1 MDISKLKE
9 LHAQIVELR
18 KKSDATDSKRETYQI
33 QREID
38 SLENEFEDVTYELL
52 DEIPNDIDLRI
63 TVNKVVP
70 FDTTDFKSWIVGT
83 LLERYNLDDLDLI
96 KELKES
102 IKEDFDPLYEID
114 NEDVNVEFEDV
125 RYK

>member
-18 KKSDATDSKRETYQI
+18 KEADATDSKRETYQI

-38 SLENEFEDVTYELL
+38 ALESKFESVTYELL
-52 DEIPNDIDLRI
+52 DEIPDDIDLRI
-63 TVNKVVP
+63 TVNKVVT

-83 LLERYNLDDLDLI
+83 LFERNSLDDLDLI
-96 KELKES
+96 EELKES
-102 IKEDFDPLYEID
+102 VREDFDPLFEID
-114 NEDVNVEFEDV
+114 TNDINVEFEDA

>member
-9 LHAQIVELR
+9 LHTQIAELR
-18 KKSDATDSKRETYQI
+18 KKADATDSKRETYQI

-38 SLENEFEDVTYELL
+38 ALESEFEDVTYELL
-52 DEIPNDIDLRI
+52 DEIPDDIDLRI

-70 FDTTDFKSWIVGT
+70 FDTTDFKSWVVDNI
-83 LLERYNLDDLDLI
+83 LQRDDLEDLDLI
-96 KELKES
+96 EELKEAV
-102 IKEDFDPLYEID
+102 KEDFDPLYEID
-114 NEDVNVEFEDV
+114 NDDVNVEFEDV

>member
-18 KKSDATDSKRETYQI
+18 KKADATDSKRETYQI

-38 SLENEFEDVTYELL
+38 SLENKFEDITYELL

-70 FDTTDFKSWIVGT
+70 FDTTDFKSWIVDNI
-83 LLERYNLDDLDLI
+83 LQRDDLEDLDLI
-96 KELKES
+96 EELKES
-102 IKEDFDPLYEID
+102 VKEDFYPLNEID
-114 NEDVNVEFEDV
+114 DDDVNVEFEDA

>member
-18 KKSDATDSKRETYQI
+18 KKADATDSKRETYQI

-38 SLENEFEDVTYELL
+38 ALESKFEDVTYELL

-70 FDTTDFKSWIVGT
+70 FDTTDFKSWVVDNI
-83 LLERYNLDDLDLI
+83 LQRDDLEDLDLI
-96 KELKES
+96 EELKES
-102 IKEDFDPLYEID
+102 VKEDFDPLYEID
-114 NEDVNVEFEDV
+114 TDDVNVEFEDA